1 MLKILKII
9 IAAWI
14 IFAFIAV
21 ANNGGYK
28 IRAMEGDTHKVVSKT
43 INIVADKADSL
54 KDQADTAKDNVK
66 RITGA
71 KKEVAQTDET
81 LLPAKKSKI
90 R

>member
-1 MLKILKII
+1 MLKMLKLL

-43 INIVADKADSL
+43 INIVANKADSL
-54 KDQADTAKDNVK
+54 KEQADSAKDGFK
-66 RITGA
+66 RLTGA
-71 KKEVAQTDET
+71 KEEVAQTDDT